1 MAESRRKENSM
12 DKKSLSDAIEM
23 FHDQI
28 MHEILDA
35 PIDETSREYL
45 LERLHET
52 YDMVKAT
59 YIS

>member
-1 MAESRRKENSM
+1 M